1 MDNFSLSALTENI
14 KVTLASLT
22 LVELN
27 DVIENLCDSARELL
41 TGQSHY

>member
-1 MDNFSLSALTENI
+1 MDNFWLSALTENV

-27 DVIENLCDSARELL
+27 DVIENIRDNAREIL
-41 TGQSHY
+41 TGQSH